1 MGHHPPPSPASSID
15 GLVQLERYMSTI
27 AGTSHQQPPGAP
39 GEVVRSYATPH
50 HPRYRMAYHGD
61 GFATYHQPCGH
72 PHRDGYIPSV
82 SYRSNGAVWPMGIDH
97 RPPQAGYPGADE
109 PAGGLY
115 GTANGQACHYG
126 YTHHP
131 YTPETSP
138 PARSTTEDVI
148 STRSGRSIAKRPCIA
163 EPRRARPIRA
173 EKKAERPTDETDPD
187 FVEKPLSEMSKEM
200 PDVVVY
206 NVGTYA
212 HRPVSVRQQEAVEQG
227 KVKRPLN
234 DFVLYRKAYIDVV
247 KARFMPGEKT
257 INQQRVSRICG
268 DSWKMEVPEIKSKF
282 KELSNMERD
291 KHGQA
296 FPKYKYAPKQG
307 KKPKGDDASKP
318 AQGKPRTRAS
328 TRGASRRPATS
339 SSSSLVRGRGHFSYG
354 GFPEAADVGALAQ
367 QQGSYG
373 GDAYWCSPGMQ
384 PLVPVYGAGHALAHA
399 QLNYPGHHGMY
410 LMPEFGYGMGQV
422 INEETPTPPAGN
434 YVTHPAP
441 PMDPNL
447 ESFSDPCLDLC
458 IDPSLLPRV
467 GESLYKYIPRDDPL
481 NAHRTM
487 GDGGDMMAAMPDL
500 DVDGAHNA
508 YLRGGQDDWEV
519 EHFDESSHF
528 NDWMAQ
534 EEHTR
539 I

>member
-1 MGHHPPPSPASSID
+1 MGHPPPSPASTID
-15 GLVQLERYMSTI
+15 GLVQLERYMNTT
-27 AGTSHQQPPGAP
+27 AGASHQTPPEAP
-39 GEVVRSYATPH
+39 GEVVQSYAPPH
-50 HPRYRMAYHGD
+50 HPRYQTTYHGY
-61 GFATYHQPCGH
+61 GFAAYHQPCGH
-72 PHRDGYIPSV
+72 PHQQQQDEHIPS
-82 SYRSNGAVWPMGIDH
+82 
-97 RPPQAGYPGADE
+97 AGYPGADG

-115 GTANGQACHYG
+115 GMTNGQACHYG
-126 YTHHP
+126 YTHPP

-138 PARSTTEDVI
+138 PARPTAENVI
-148 STRSGRSIAKRPCIA
+148 STRSGRSIARRPCLA
-163 EPRRARPIRA
+163 EPRRAKRPRA
-173 EKKAERPTDETDPD
+173 EKKAEQPTDETGPD
-187 FVEKPLSEMSKEM
+187 FVKKPLSEMSKEM

-206 NVGTYA
+206 DVGTYA

-307 KKPKGDDASKP
+307 KKQKGDDTSKP
-318 AQGKPRTRAS
+318 AQGKPSTRAS
-328 TRGASRRPATS
+328 ARGASRRPATS
-339 SSSSLVRGRGHFSYG
+339 SSSSLVRGRGQFSYG
-354 GFPEAADVGALAQ
+354 GFPEAAGVGALPQ
-367 QQGSYG
+367 QQGLFG

-384 PLVPVYGAGHALAHA
+384 PLVPVCGAGHAQAQA
-399 QLNYPGHHGMY
+399 QLNYPGHHDMY
-410 LMPEFGYGMGQV
+410 PMPEFSYTVGQM
-422 INEETPTPPAGN
+422 IKEEASPAGN
-434 YVTHPAP
+434 YVTNLAP
-441 PMDPNL
+441 PMGPNL
-447 ESFSDPCLDLC
+447 EGFSDPCLDLC
-458 IDPSLLPRV
+458 IDPSLLPRA
-467 GESLYKYIPRDDPL
+467 GKPLYQYMPRDDPL
-481 NAHRTM
+481 NAHRAM
-487 GDGGDMMAAMPDL
+487 RDGGDMMAAMPDL

-508 YLRGGQDDWEV
+508 YLRGGQDDCQV
-519 EHFDESSHF
+519 EHFDETSHF